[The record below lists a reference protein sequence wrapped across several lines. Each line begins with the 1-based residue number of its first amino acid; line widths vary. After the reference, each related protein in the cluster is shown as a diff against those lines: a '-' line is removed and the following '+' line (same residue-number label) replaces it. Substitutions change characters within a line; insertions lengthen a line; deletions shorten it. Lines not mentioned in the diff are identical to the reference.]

1 MHLHP
6 PGDPVID
13 TWGEVHPV
21 LDARVRHA
29 VSLAPVPD
37 RRVSHA
43 DDLPPF
49 EPRVLPL
56 NPPGLLHLL
65 VNRPLDALVWG
76 LCAAVQLQD
85 AVQHPVI
92 VHGPPPEREGLAVA
106 PVVGAVNGPAP
117 GDVKGLNHMAPPALP
132 PQLLRVSLVR
142 RWIRPEVLKKLP
154 LVHVPPPIEPGLPD
168 LGRELLEAP
177 EVFRLCLH
185 ERPVVRHKS
194 LNKGVVLR
202 VLSILEFTI
211 HKQPL
216 KVPMAGAA
224 WIKGVIGALRE
235 VVCPT
240 DTCINLGN
248 PALLHLPRLVG
259 KPHVILRALVLP
271 QVTICRAV
279 AKPDGGAVWKPE
291 YLVRLVIPGHPV
303 EHPIERHNVVV
314 KELPVGLTGNEHL
327 NPRKPGA

>member
-76 LCAAVQLQD
+76 LGAAVELQY
-85 AVQHPVI
+85 AVQHSVI
-92 VHGPPPEREGLAVA
+92 VHGPPAEREGLAIA

-117 GDVKGLNHMAPPALP
+117 GYVKWLNHMTPPALP
-132 PQLLRVSLVR
+132 PKLLRVSFVR
-142 RWIRPEVLKKLP
+142 RWIWAKVLKKLP
-154 LVHVPPPIEPGLPD
+154 LVHVPPTIEPGLPD
-168 LGRELLEAP
+168 LWRQLFQAP
-177 EVFRLCLH
+177 EVFRLGLH

-194 LNKGVVLR
+194 LDKGVVLR
-202 VLSILEFTI
+202 VLPVLKLSV
-211 HKQPL
+211 HKKPL
-216 KVPMAGAA
+216 KIPVARPAR
-224 WIKGVIGALRE
+224 VQCVVGALGE

-248 PALLHLPRLVG
+248 PALLHLPRLVR

-279 AKPDGGAVWKPE
+279 AKPDGGSVWKPE
-291 YLVRLVIPGHPV
+291 YLVRLVIPGNTMQN
-303 EHPIERHNVVV
+303 PIQRHNVVI
-314 KELPVGLTGNEHL
+314 E
-327 NPRKPGA
+327 